1 MLHGDLLSAFFLNE
15 VQMRRRKSAGTSFP
29 SFRPLANK
37 DYFRESSAE
46 EQFEFASEAGMKV
59 ISLDFQQN
67 PHSKQLPVTVFSRFE
82 FAILSQRF
90 KLAVLRTGIA
100 A

>member
-1 MLHGDLLSAFFLNE
+1 MKCKWDGENQPGLASLLFDRLQIKIIF
-15 VQMRRRKSAGTSFP
+15 G
-29 SFRPLANK
+29 
-37 DYFRESSAE
+37 ESSRE